1 MAQKNRTKELWLIPK
16 RVNLHQ
22 TVCLIDGM
30 IERNYDG
37 TSWKPQKQND
47 LGVNLKRWG
56 ATKDGKNI
64 SSQAIRTLVAS
75 IPQYLGF
82 LYVNTEHKPN
92 TICLTEAGRA
102 LWDRHRDELV
112 KVPNLKA
119 GKERLLKESDI
130 VLKQME
136 KLQITNPIINK
147 DCENIGLFPF
157 RFMIKLLLQVG
168 YLDQEEIAYFLFQVR
183 NEDELDQTVGEI
195 ESFRRLPDDKRES
208 RINAFRD
215 THIGSITLV
224 KASSA
229 GYFMSLCQI
238 TGIIDRI
245 KITPDNRKTP
255 ITALK
260 IRDEYLDYAREMID
274 SRYKQAEVYDF
285 KDNLQLW
292 IDYMGNPSR
301 DFPPVDVS
309 IVNKT
314 NGKFLV
320 QVYQEGC
327 CKYDDLINEY
337 GILQFPMFVNEQYD
351 IKLLDIVTGG
361 EWKTICVQPSFEQ
374 RSFEIEGDLAEYKP
388 EEESLERIADEITAH
403 CEAANFSEK
412 TLNYLN
418 TLYKTTGIDKTND
431 KSLRGAY
438 LEYYVYRMLGMLREE
453 AVIDDVIW
461 NGRIGKYGLP
471 TQAPGGKTGTPDIIF
486 IIDDFHFVLELTT
499 IKSKSLQFRAEGSS
513 VPDHVRLYRQNS
525 DDPVVGVF
533 CAPIIHE
540 RNTAI
545 MQSAIASHGI
555 PLHCICVSEL
565 VALLLTRDRE
575 EIKTML

>member
-183 NEDELDQTVGEI
+183 NEDELDQTVEEI
-195 ESFRRLPDDKRES
+195 ESFRRLPDDKRET

-320 QVYQEGC
+320 
-327 CKYDDLINEY
+327 
-337 GILQFPMFVNEQYD
+337 
-351 IKLLDIVTGG
+351 
-361 EWKTICVQPSFEQ
+361 
-374 RSFEIEGDLAEYKP
+374 
-388 EEESLERIADEITAH
+388 
-403 CEAANFSEK
+403 
-412 TLNYLN
+412 
-418 TLYKTTGIDKTND
+418 
-431 KSLRGAY
+431 
-438 LEYYVYRMLGMLREE
+438 
-453 AVIDDVIW
+453 
-461 NGRIGKYGLP
+461 
-471 TQAPGGKTGTPDIIF
+471 
-486 IIDDFHFVLELTT
+486 
-499 IKSKSLQFRAEGSS
+499 
-513 VPDHVRLYRQNS
+513 
-525 DDPVVGVF
+525 
-533 CAPIIHE
+533 
-540 RNTAI
+540 
-545 MQSAIASHGI
+545 
-555 PLHCICVSEL
+555 
-565 VALLLTRDRE
+565 
-575 EIKTML
+575 